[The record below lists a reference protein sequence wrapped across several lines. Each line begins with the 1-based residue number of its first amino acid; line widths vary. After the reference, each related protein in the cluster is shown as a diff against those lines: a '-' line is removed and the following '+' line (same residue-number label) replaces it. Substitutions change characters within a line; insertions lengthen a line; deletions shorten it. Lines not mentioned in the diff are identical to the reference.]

1 MPSLPASAESVRA
14 VNAKI
19 GQNYDT
25 LPYDAHP
32 NPELDPER
40 VLGLAALYGCAA
52 DAGAAHPVVGSA
64 DLASSLSGLMLSA
77 AFTSA
82 TAGPC

>member
-32 NPELDPER
+32 DPELDPER
-40 VLGLAALYGCAA
+40 VGAQPMPGRLLMFSTLVAA
-52 DAGAAHPVVGSA
+52 PERR
-64 DLASSLSGLMLSA
+64 SSGWA
-77 AFTSA
+77 R
-82 TAGPC
+82 